1 MDDGIEDASILV
13 IDDDSYLLSAI
24 GQTLQLSGYQP
35 ELQSNGEAAL
45 GRLRQ
50 GLSCSAVITDIR
62 MPRMDGLE
70 LLTAIR
76 ELDNE
81 LPVIMITGHGD
92 IVMAVQAM
100 RQGAYDFLEKP
111 VDEDILLNSLRRA
124 VEKRR
129 LVLENRALQDRLSR
143 RRESFFHGMVGS
155 HPLMRQLYRCIEKIA
170 VESDP
175 VLIHGATGTGKE
187 LVARALHQ
195 LGRPEQPFVALNM
208 AAIPAEIVE
217 AELFGHV
224 KGAFT
229 GAEREREG
237 KLGFAGKGTLFLDEI
252 CSLDLSL
259 QGKLLRVLADL
270 CYTPLG
276 SNEERPFTA
285 RVVAASNRLLK
296 EEIAAGRF
304 REDLFYRLDVLSLHL
319 PPLAERR
326 EDIPLLVEF
335 FCQEYGRERGESI
348 PPFTPQMMAD
358 FLHYPWP
365 GNVRELR
372 NRVRRICVLGCD
384 GISGGKDVNDQTL
397 REFVEEQERQFI
409 INVLQQHG
417 GRVGVVY
424 EKLGL
429 SRKGLYDKIK
439 RYQIDLEQL
448 RS

>member
-1 MDDGIEDASILV
+1 MDAEIENASILV

-24 GQTLQLSGYQP
+24 GQTLKLNGYQT
-35 ELQSNGEAAL
+35 ELQSDGEAAL
-45 GRLRQ
+45 TKLRL
-50 GLSCSAVITDIR
+50 GLSCSAVITDIK
-62 MPRMDGLE
+62 MPRMNGLE
-70 LLTAIR
+70 LLAAIR
-76 ELDNE
+76 KLDNE

-92 IVMAVQAM
+92 VIMAVQAM

-111 VDEDILLNSLRRA
+111 VDEEILLNSLYRA
-124 VEKRR
+124 VEKRQ

-143 RRESFFHGMVGS
+143 RKESFFHGMVGS
-155 HPLMRQLYRCIEKIA
+155 HPLMRQLYRCIEKVA

-208 AAIPAEIVE
+208 AAIPGEMVE
-217 AELFGHV
+217 AELFGHA

-229 GAEREREG
+229 GAEKEREG
-237 KLGFAGKGTLFLDEI
+237 KFGFAGKGTLFLDEI

-259 QGKLLRVLADL
+259 QGKLLRVLENL

-285 RVVAASNRLLK
+285 RVVAASNRLLE
-296 EEIAAGRF
+296 EEIRAGRF

-319 PPLAERR
+319 PKLSERS

-335 FCQEYGRERGESI
+335 FCQEYGRERGESL

-358 FLHYPWP
+358 FLHYQWP

-372 NRVRRICVLGCD
+372 NRVRRICVLGSDDITGEKNVD
-384 GISGGKDVNDQTL
+384 GQTL
-397 REFVEEQERQFI
+397 KEFVEEQERQFI
-409 INVLQQHG
+409 INILRQHEG
-417 GRVGVVY
+417 KVSTVY
-424 EKLGL
+424 KKLGL

-439 RYQIDLEQL
+439 RYHIDLEQL

>member
-1 MDDGIEDASILV
+1 MDNEINEASILV

-24 GQTLQLSGYQP
+24 GQTLKLSGYLP
-35 ELQSNGEAAL
+35 ELQSDGEAAL
-45 GRLRQ
+45 ARLRQ

-62 MPRMDGLE
+62 MPHMDGLE
-70 LLTAIR
+70 LLAAIR
-76 ELDNE
+76 ELDPE

-92 IVMAVQAM
+92 VVMAVQAM

-111 VDEDILLNSLRRA
+111 VDEDTLLNSLRRA

-129 LVLENRALQDRLSR
+129 LVLENRVLQDRLSR
-143 RRESFFHGMVGS
+143 RKESFFHGMVGS
-155 HPLMRQLYRCIEKIA
+155 HPLMQQLYHYIERVA

-195 LGRPEQPFVALNM
+195 IGRPEQPFVALNM

-217 AELFGHV
+217 AELFGYV
-224 KGAFT
+224 KGTFT
-229 GAEREREG
+229 GAERKREG
-237 KLGFAGKGTLFLDEI
+237 KLGFVGEGTLFLDEI
-252 CSLDLSL
+252 CSLDLPL
-259 QGKLLRVLADL
+259 QGKLLRVLEDL
-270 CYTPLG
+270 NYTPLG
-276 SNEERPFTA
+276 SNEERPFAA
-285 RVVAASNRLLK
+285 RVVAASNRLLD

-319 PPLAERR
+319 PPLAERK

-348 PPFTPQMMAD
+348 PPFTLEMMAD
-358 FLHYPWP
+358 FLHYHWP
-365 GNVRELR
+365 GNIRELR
-372 NRVRRICVLGCD
+372 NKVRRICVFGGDGLGD
-384 GISGGKDVNDQTL
+384 EKDIASQTL
-397 REFVEEQERQFI
+397 KGFVEEQERQFI
-409 INVLQQHG
+409 ISTLRQHG
-417 GRVGVVY
+417 GRVGAVY

-429 SRKGLYDKIK
+429 SRKGLYEKIK

-448 RS
+448 RC

>member
-1 MDDGIEDASILV
+1 MDAEIEGACILV
-13 IDDDSYLLSAI
+13 IDDDRYLLSAI
-24 GQTLQLSGYQP
+24 GQTLKLSGYQP
-35 ELQSNGEAAL
+35 ELQGDGETAL
-45 GRLRQ
+45 TKLRQ

-70 LLTAIR
+70 LLAAIR
-76 ELDNE
+76 QLDGE

-92 IVMAVQAM
+92 VVMAVQAM

-124 VEKRR
+124 VEKRQ

-143 RRESFFHGMVGS
+143 RKESFFHGMVGS
-155 HPLMRQLYRCIEKIA
+155 HPLMQQLYRSVEKVA

-195 LGRPEQPFVALNM
+195 LGRPGQPFVALNM
-208 AAIPAEIVE
+208 AAVPGEIVE

-237 KLGFAGKGTLFLDEI
+237 KLGFAGDGTLFLDEI

-259 QGKLLRVLADL
+259 QGKLLRVLENL

-276 SNEERPFTA
+276 SNEERPFAA
-285 RVVAASNRLLK
+285 RVVAASNRLLDG
-296 EEIAAGRF
+296 EIAAGTF

-319 PPLAERR
+319 PQLAERR

-348 PPFTPQMMAD
+348 SPFSPEIMAD
-358 FLHYPWP
+358 FLSYHWP

-384 GISGGKDVNDQTL
+384 GITGEKRGDDQTL
-397 REFVEEQERQFI
+397 REFVAEQERQFI
-409 INVLQQHG
+409 VNVLRQHR
-417 GRVGVVY
+417 GRVGAVY

-439 RYQIDLEQL
+439 RYHIDLEQL
-448 RS
+448 RN